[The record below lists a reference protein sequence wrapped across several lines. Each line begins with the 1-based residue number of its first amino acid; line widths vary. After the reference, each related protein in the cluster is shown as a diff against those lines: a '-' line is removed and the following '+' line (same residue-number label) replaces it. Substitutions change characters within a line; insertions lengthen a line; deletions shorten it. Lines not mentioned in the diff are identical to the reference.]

1 MYWKNYRYIQSIKTN
16 IKNRF
21 ATFNNKNEAI
31 EVMNRLNRA
40 SPALS
45 MKHLQD
51 LLKFYLDKK
60 LSKDQLVRYL
70 KIQLGLK
77 TSPIKQPK
85 LNNKYVQIPKR
96 KGN

>member
-60 LSKDQLVRYL
+60 MSKHQIIRYL
-70 KIQLGLK
+70 KMNLGLY
-77 TSPIKQPK
+77 TSPVKKTKNNSNSIK
-85 LNNKYVQIPKR
+85 IPKR
-96 KGN
+96 KI

>member
-1 MYWKNYRYIQSIKTN
+1 MYWKNYRYIKSIKTN

-60 LSKDQLVRYL
+60 MSKHQIIRYL
-70 KIQLGLK
+70 KMNLGLY
-77 TSPIKQPK
+77 TSPVKKTKNNSNSIK
-85 LNNKYVQIPKR
+85 IPKR
-96 KGN
+96 KI